1 MMGAWPLE
9 IVVLV
14 FLVLGAL
21 VLGHRFGSMARAAEY
36 AALRATAESCPRLQE
51 TVSTLGAR
59 VDELLA
65 LTGDVKEQNALLRAQ
80 LTAEQEARAHDHGA
94 LTELPGLRC
103 QLSEAQQRCAGLEAR
118 AERLVNVEHAI
129 NELNERLTLAHEA
142 NTRLMEEKTR
152 LATQLAEGVTRTED
166 REHLLAVFR
175 EIFDGL
181 AAKALRDNN
190 GAFMDLAREALT
202 TFQATATTDL
212 EGRQRDVA
220 ALVAPVGKALEKLD
234 AAIHGLEKDRVGA
247 YSSLVTQVDALQQGQ
262 TLLTRQTTNLVKALR
277 TPSARGRWGEI
288 GLKRVM
294 EMAGMVEHCDFT
306 EQAHIPTEDSRLRP
320 DAVVHLP
327 GDKSI
332 VVDAKVPLTAYL
344 EALDVDDDTGK
355 KVGLREHARLVR
367 KHITDL
373 GSKAYWDQ
381 LPCSPEFVVMYLP
394 IETAFAAAVQ
404 EEPSL
409 LDYAVERSVIPA
421 GPLTLLAHLK
431 AAAYGWRQERIAAN
445 AQHISDLGKD
455 LYNRLRILT
464 SHFCDMGEH
473 LGGAVEAYNA
483 AAGSLERRVLV
494 QARRFKELG
503 AATGEDLE
511 EPELVDVRP
520 RGGRSLP
527 GPPAVGADAPNGV
540 HESRERA
547 NHATS
552 VSS

>member
-1 MMGAWPLE
+1 MTGVWMIAVAVFL
-9 IVVLV
+9 
-14 FLVLGAL
+14 FLVLGGLAL
-21 VLGHRFGSMARAAEY
+21 AYRFGSVAREAEY
-36 AALRATAESCPRLQE
+36 ADLRATAETCPRLE
-51 TVSTLGAR
+51 EKVSTLCAR
-59 VDELLA
+59 IDELLA
-65 LTGDVKEQNALLRAQ
+65 LIGDLKEQNALLTAQ
-80 LTAEQEARAHDHGA
+80 LTTEQQARAHDHPA
-94 LTELPGLRC
+94 LAEIPQLRY
-103 QLSEAQQRCAGLEAR
+103 QLGEAQQRCAALEAR
-118 AERLVNVEHAI
+118 AERLGAVEDAVK
-129 NELNERLTLAHEA
+129 ELTERLQRAHEA
-142 NTRLMEEKTR
+142 NTSLMEEKAR
-152 LATQLAEGVTRTED
+152 LTAQLAEGVTRTED
-166 REHLLAVFR
+166 REHLLAIFR

-181 AAKALRDNN
+181 AARALRENN
-190 GAFMDLAREALT
+190 GAFMDLARETLT
-202 TFQATATTDL
+202 AFQAKATTDL

-220 ALVAPVGKALEKLD
+220 SLVAPVGKALEKLD

-262 TLLTRQTTNLVKALR
+262 TQLTRQTTNLVKALR
-277 TPSARGRWGEI
+277 TPSTRGRWGEI

-294 EMAGMVEHCDFT
+294 EMAGMVDHCHFT
-306 EQAHIPTEDSRLRP
+306 EQAHIPTEDGRLRP

-332 VVDAKVPLTAYL
+332 VVDAKVPLNAYL
-344 EALDVDDDTGK
+344 EALDVDDETGK
-355 KVGLREHARLVR
+355 KVRLREHVRLVR

-394 IETAFAAAVQ
+394 IETAFEAAVQ

-464 SHFCDMGEH
+464 NHFCDMGAH
-473 LGGAVEAYNA
+473 LGDTVEAYNA
-483 AAGSLERRVLV
+483 AVGSLERRVLI

-503 AATGEDLE
+503 AATGEDLD
-511 EPELVDVRP
+511 EPEPVDVRP
-520 RGGRSLP
+520 RSARSLP
-527 GPPAVGADAPNGV
+527 DPQTVADAPGAQ
-540 HESRERA
+540 ESGEPA
-547 NHATS
+547 CDGTP